1 MAFDNNV
8 FITGNLTRDPELRFT
23 GQGTPV
29 CNFGVAWNQRN
40 KDGED
45 KAHYFD
51 CSAWRDLAENIAES
65 CKKGDR
71 VNITGRLNFRT
82 WETDGKTHSKV
93 EIAVEDMGPSARW
106 ATTTQSKIKRQA
118 GGEVKETFPS
128 EEPF

>member
-23 GQGTPV
+23 PQGTAV
-29 CNFGVAWNQRN
+29 CHFGVAWNQRN

-71 VNITGRLNFRT
+71 VNIHGRLDFRT
-82 WETDGKTHSKV
+82 WESDGKTHSKV
-93 EIAVEDMGPSARW
+93 EITVEDMGPSARW
-106 ATTTQSKIKRQA
+106 ATTTQTKKRKA
-118 GGEVKETFPS
+118 DVPTAEKVPE